1 MPATAYILI
10 NVGAGKAK
18 KVHDDLLKVKGIQH
32 VDPITG
38 PYDLV
43 ATAQGNDFNVI
54 ANMVMSNLQKID
66 GITGTITCN
75 VIQIEP

>member
-1 MPATAYILI
+1 MTATAYILI
-10 NVGAGKAK
+10 NVAAGRAK
-18 KVHDDLLKVKGIQH
+18 RVYDELVKIKGIQH

-43 ATAQGNDFNVI
+43 ATAQGSDFNI
-54 ANMVMSNLQKID
+54 IGNMVMSNLQKID

-75 VIQIEP
+75 VIKIEP

>member
-1 MPATAYILI
+1 MTATAYVLI
-10 NVGAGKAK
+10 NVAAGRAK
-18 KVHDDLLKVKGIQH
+18 KVYDELVKIKGIQH

-54 ANMVMSNLQKID
+54 GNMVMSSLQKID

-75 VIQIEP
+75 VIKIEP